1 MQFQVNG
8 KDYFLAFVE
17 DESRWYIFA
26 PTAQAIE
33 RIPVYVD
40 AGIPER
46 LNVLESGQ
54 RKVSS

>member
-17 DESRWYIFA
+17 DEGRWYIFA

-40 AGIPER
+40 AGISER
-46 LNVLESGQ
+46 TGLVKIQHKL
-54 RKVSS
+54 SS

>member
-8 KDYFLAFVE
+8 KEYFLAFVE
-17 DESRWYIFA
+17 DERRWYIFA

-46 LNVLESGQ
+46 LNVLGNQ
-54 RKVSS
+54 QKLSS

>member
-17 DESRWYIFA
+17 DEARWYIFA
-26 PTAQAIE
+26 PTAQAIH

-40 AGIPER
+40 AG
-46 LNVLESGQ
+46 VSGSPRQ
-54 RKVSS
+54 IHEQKVTS

>member
-17 DESRWYIFA
+17 DEGRWYVFA
-26 PTAQAIE
+26 PTARTID

-40 AGIPER
+40 AGITER
-46 LNVLESGQ
+46 VEIPHQQKL
-54 RKVSS
+54 SS

>member
-46 LNVLESGQ
+46 LNVLGIRQKLTS
-54 RKVSS
+54 

>member
-40 AGIPER
+40 AGVAAER
-46 LNVLESGQ
+46 VSVLGSQ
-54 RKVSS
+54 QKMRS

>member
-17 DESRWYIFA
+17 DEGRWYVFA
-26 PTAQAIE
+26 PTAQAIQ

-40 AGIPER
+40 AAITER
-46 LNVLESGQ
+46 TVMPHQQKL
-54 RKVSS
+54 SS

>member
-17 DESRWYIFA
+17 DEARWYIFA

-40 AGIPER
+40 AGGSER
-46 LNVLESGQ
+46 LNVIESGQ